1 MTGPGAGTGSW
12 PGARETSPDPGSPAG
27 STHEV
32 RLDQPGHVGIIP
44 RGLLALAPQ
53 AGVAGV
59 IGAGAGGGGP
69 AQAGGGGG
77 GGGGRRG
84 GGGGGPPP
92 PRRSATRQA
101 SSAKTTSRTQ
111 CRPFSTR
118 QWFR

>member
-59 IGAGAGGGGP
+59 IGAGEVEGDP
-69 AQAGGGGG
+69 AQAGEVA
-77 GGGGRRG
+77 R
-84 GGGGGPPP
+84 GPPLRDAAGVLGEDDVQDPVQAVLDP
-92 PRRSATRQA
+92 PVVPD
-101 SSAKTTSRTQ
+101 
-111 CRPFSTR
+111 RPAAPR
-118 QWFR
+118 A